1 VRKNDKTVTGNVFR
15 FGEKGGRTWETE
27 TETETECLSADRK
40 STGGGRQNRGEK
52 LGAHRATLAQ
62 AGTTWRDGCCRVARR
77 GNRDSRS
84 TLSDDVGGVSA
95 VSRGEVTYSTSQLNL
110 ALLFHDF
117 DFARKAYKYMIE
129 KGKLDAQVKNDRRSF
144 EASNRKVESL

>member
-1 VRKNDKTVTGNVFR
+1 VRKNDKTVTRNVFR
-15 FGEKGGRTWETE
+15 FCEKGGRTWETE
-27 TETETECLSADRK
+27 TETECLSADGK
-40 STGGGRQNRGEK
+40 STGGARQNRGEK

-84 TLSDDVGGVSA
+84 TLSYDVGGVSA
-95 VSRGEVTYSTSQLNL
+95 VSRGKVTYSTSQLNL

-117 DFARKAYKYMIE
+117 GFCKESLQIHDRERKAGCSSQE
-129 KGKLDAQVKNDRRSF
+129 
-144 EASNRKVESL
+144 